1 MDFVNNVSKNRIR
14 DERQVYNRPEGNT
27 DNIVPN
33 IWNTAENKNDKS
45 SLQKGN
51 LYSSGRN

>member
-14 DERQVYNRPEGNT
+14 DERQVYNRPEGKT

-33 IWNTAENKNDKS
+33 IWNTESKEIWDF
-45 SLQKGN
+45 LF
-51 LYSSGRN
+51 

>member
-33 IWNTAENKNDKS
+33 IWNTESKEIWDF
-45 SLQKGN
+45 LF
-51 LYSSGRN
+51 